1 MLLSMGSQRVGQDLT
16 TEQQLN
22 PSDVRTTEKVGFEA
36 DRIVSALW
44 EFKVMENSRCWG
56 EGEGNTCRDRYQKTP
71 RSTFHYTVLVD
82 QHPRGVWEVWARA
95 EGAGGDARQSV
106 AKQGP
111 HPSSEVRRPSLC
123 SPDSEAYDLDLHQAG
138 RGSAHNEVVGITLG
152 CPRLCSQRE
161 HLHQE
166 LFKERDSTSNYWQ

>member
-22 PSDVRTTEKVGFEA
+22 PSDVRTTEKVGCEV

-56 EGEGNTCRDRYQKTP
+56 RGKGIRIGTGTRRHQGPLSIIQCWWTNIPEESGRYGQ
-71 RSTFHYTVLVD
+71 
-82 QHPRGVWEVWARA
+82 
-95 EGAGGDARQSV
+95 GDARQSV

-138 RGSAHNEVVGITLG
+138 RGSAHNEVVGITLA
-152 CPRLCSQRE
+152 CLRLCSQRK